1 MSVKV
6 RDIMEAMENLAPEV
20 LKEDFD
26 NVGLM
31 VGSKDK
37 DVKKILLALDCTK
50 NVLNEAIE
58 NKCNMIITHHPLIF
72 RKPNRIVSDDL
83 LGYKITELI
92 KNDIALY
99 SSHTNLDS
107 AKNGINK
114 TIVEMLGFKS
124 NEIIEK
130 SKIKSF
136 DEAGLGRIVRL
147 EEEIS
152 LSNLIDK
159 VKNVLNIDT
168 LRIVKGNDKVKTI
181 AIINGSGQDFISEAV
196 KLGADCIITGDTTY
210 HFASDY
216 KELGISIIDAGH
228 FNTEWL
234 VFLKVLDYIRNEFK
248 DIEFIESKE
257 AKDPYTFI

>member
-37 DVKKILLALDCTK
+37 EVKKILLALDCTK

-58 NKCNMIITHHPLIF
+58 NKCDMILTHHPLIF
-72 RKPNRIVSDDL
+72 RKPNRIVPDDL

-147 EEEIS
+147 E
-152 LSNLIDK
+152 
-159 VKNVLNIDT
+159 
-168 LRIVKGNDKVKTI
+168 
-181 AIINGSGQDFISEAV
+181 
-196 KLGADCIITGDTTY
+196 
-210 HFASDY
+210 
-216 KELGISIIDAGH
+216 
-228 FNTEWL
+228 
-234 VFLKVLDYIRNEFK
+234 
-248 DIEFIESKE
+248 
-257 AKDPYTFI
+257 

>member
-1 MSVKV
+1 MKKV
-6 RDIMEAMENLAPEV
+6 RDIIEAMESLAPSF

-31 VGSKDK
+31 IGDREKE
-37 DVKKILLALDCTK
+37 VKKVLLALDCTLK
-50 NVLNEAIE
+50 VVEEAKENNVDL
-58 NKCNMIITHHPLIF
+58 IITHHPLIF
-72 RKPNRIVSDDL
+72 RKPNRIVPDDL

-152 LSNLIDK
+152 LSCCRVVHL
-159 VKNVLNIDT
+159 T
-168 LRIVKGNDKVKTI
+168 
-181 AIINGSGQDFISEAV
+181 
-196 KLGADCIITGDTTY
+196 
-210 HFASDY
+210 
-216 KELGISIIDAGH
+216 
-228 FNTEWL
+228 
-234 VFLKVLDYIRNEFK
+234 
-248 DIEFIESKE
+248 
-257 AKDPYTFI
+257 